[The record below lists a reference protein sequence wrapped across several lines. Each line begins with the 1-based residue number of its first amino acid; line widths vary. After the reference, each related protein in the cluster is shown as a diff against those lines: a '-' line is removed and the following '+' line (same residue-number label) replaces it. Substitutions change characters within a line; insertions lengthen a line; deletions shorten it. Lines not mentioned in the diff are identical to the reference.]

1 VAAEAVARLRFVRMA
16 PRKTRVLV
24 DLIRGRAV
32 PDALATLKFTPRAA
46 ARVVEKVLLSAVA
59 NAQQGGKDL
68 GDTDSLRVSRAFVD
82 NGPTIKRFQP
92 RAQGRAF
99 SIHKRMSHI
108 TVAVT
113 PIEVKP
119 KKTIARATAKAKAPI
134 KTETPVAQRKPER
147 KPQAKAP
154 IAKKPIKEKK

>member
-1 VAAEAVARLRFVRMA
+1 MAAEAVAKLRFVRMA
-16 PRKTRVLV
+16 PRKTRVFV
-24 DLIRGRAV
+24 DLIRGRGV

-46 ARVVEKVLLSAVA
+46 ARVVEKVLMSAVA

-68 GDTDSLRVSRAFVD
+68 GDAESLRVSRAFVD

-113 PIEVKP
+113 PIEVKVKKAASRASTKP
-119 KKTIARATAKAKAPI
+119 KPPV
-134 KTETPVAQRKPER
+134 KTEAPVDKKR
-147 KPQAKAP
+147 AKAP
-154 IAKKPIKEKK
+154 IAEKRAKENQ

>member
-1 VAAEAVARLRFVRMA
+1 MAAEAVARLRFVRMA

-68 GDTDSLRVSRAFVD
+68 GDAEGLRVSRAVVD

-113 PIEVKP
+113 PIEIKP
-119 KKTIARATAKAKAPI
+119 QKPTPRATTKTKPPV
-134 KTETPVAQRKPER
+134 KTETPVAEKKPER
-147 KPQAKAP
+147 KPRAKAP
-154 IAKKPIKEKK
+154 IAKKPAKEKK

>member
-1 VAAEAVARLRFVRMA
+1 MA

-24 DLIRGRAV
+24 DLIRGRTV

-68 GDTDSLRVSRAFVD
+68 GDAEALRVSRAVVD

-113 PIEVKP
+113 PIEVKL
-119 KKTIARATAKAKAPI
+119 KKPTPRATTKTKPPV
-134 KTETPVAQRKPER
+134 KTETPVAQKKPER
-147 KPQAKAP
+147 KPRAKAP
-154 IAKKPIKEKK
+154 IAKKPAKEKK

>member
-32 PDALATLKFTPRAA
+32 PDALATLKFTPRVA

-119 KKTIARATAKAKAPI
+119 KKTTTRATAKAKAPI
-134 KTETPVAQRKPER
+134 KTETPVE
-147 KPQAKAP
+147 
-154 IAKKPIKEKK
+154 AKKPARAPVAKKPATKKR

>member
-1 VAAEAVARLRFVRMA
+1 MAEAVARLRFVRMA

-32 PDALATLKFTPRAA
+32 PEALAALKFTPRVA
-46 ARVVEKVLLSAVA
+46 ARVVEKVLRSAVA

-68 GDTDSLRVSRAFVD
+68 GDAESLRISRAFVD
-82 NGPTIKRFQP
+82 NGPTLKRFRP

-108 TVAVT
+108 TIAVT
-113 PIEVKP
+113 PIEVKA
-119 KKTIARATAKAKAPI
+119 KRAAPPAHRAAKAKSVAPPI
-134 KTETPVAQRKPER
+134 TQKKRARVQDAEKSAPQEKT
-147 KPQAKAP
+147 
-154 IAKKPIKEKK
+154 

>member
-1 VAAEAVARLRFVRMA
+1 M
-16 PRKTRVLV
+16 
-24 DLIRGRAV
+24 
-32 PDALATLKFTPRAA
+32 ATLKFTPRAA
-46 ARVVEKVLLSAVA
+46 ARVVEKVLMSAVA

-68 GDTDSLRVSRAFVD
+68 GDAETLKVSRAFVD

-113 PIEVKP
+113 PIEVKL
-119 KKTIARATAKAKAPI
+119 KKAASRATMKPKPPV
-134 KTETPVAQRKPER
+134 KTEAPVAKTR
-147 KPQAKAP
+147 AKAP
-154 IAKKPIKEKK
+154 IAEKRTKENQ

>member
-1 VAAEAVARLRFVRMA
+1 MAAEAVARLRFVRMA

-108 TVAVT
+108 TVAVM

-119 KKTIARATAKAKAPI
+119 KKAVARATTKAKPPI
-134 KTETPVAQRKPER
+134 KTDTPAE
-147 KPQAKAP
+147 AKKRPSAP
-154 IAKKPIKEKK
+154 IAKKSATKKR

>member
-1 VAAEAVARLRFVRMA
+1 MAAEAVARLRFVRMA

-24 DLIRGRAV
+24 DLIRGRTV

-68 GDTDSLRVSRAFVD
+68 GDAEALRVSRAVVD

-113 PIEVKP
+113 PIEVKL
-119 KKTIARATAKAKAPI
+119 KKPTPRATTKTKPPV
-134 KTETPVAQRKPER
+134 KTETPVAQKKPER
-147 KPQAKAP
+147 KPRARAP
-154 IAKKPIKEKK
+154 IAKKPAKEKK

>member
-119 KKTIARATAKAKAPI
+119 KKAVARPATKGKAPI
-134 KTETPVAQRKPER
+134 KTETPAE
-147 KPQAKAP
+147 AKKRPSAP
-154 IAKKPIKEKK
+154 IAKKSATKKR

>member
-1 VAAEAVARLRFVRMA
+1 M
-16 PRKTRVLV
+16 
-24 DLIRGRAV
+24 
-32 PDALATLKFTPRAA
+32 ATLKFTPRAA
-46 ARVVEKVLLSAVA
+46 ARVVEKVLMSAVA

-68 GDTDSLRVSRAFVD
+68 GDAETLKVSRAFVD

-113 PIEVKP
+113 PIEVKV
-119 KKTIARATAKAKAPI
+119 KKTVSRASTKPKPPV
-134 KTETPVAQRKPER
+134 KTETPVAKKR
-147 KPQAKAP
+147 AKAP
-154 IAKKPIKEKK
+154 IAEKRAKENQ

>member
-1 VAAEAVARLRFVRMA
+1 MAAEAVARLRFVRMA
-16 PRKTRVLV
+16 PRKTRILV

-68 GDTDSLRVSRAFVD
+68 GDADMLRVSRAIVD

-92 RAQGRAF
+92 RAQGRATPLL
-99 SIHKRMSHI
+99 KRTSHVSVI
-108 TVAVT
+108 VAT
-113 PIEVKP
+113 
-119 KKTIARATAKAKAPI
+119 
-134 KTETPVAQRKPER
+134 
-147 KPQAKAP
+147 
-154 IAKKPIKEKK
+154 KESQ